1 MSGLIIDYFAG
12 GGGASEAL
20 EIAYGRKVDIA
31 INHDARALAMHAAN
45 HPDTLHIQ
53 DDVFAVDIAKVC
65 AGRPIDVAWFSP
77 DCTHHSRA
85 KGGRPRSNKRR
96 GLAWV
101 VLRVAALP
109 TWQRP
114 RVIHLENVPEFA
126 DWGPLT
132 KEGFPDKSKKGATF
146 RLWVSH
152 LEALGYAVEWK
163 RLKACDYGA
172 PTIRDRLFLTA
183 RCDGAPIV
191 WPEPTH
197 YDPKKSP
204 APKVRLRM
212 QPYRTAAE
220 IIDWSLPCPSIFERK
235 RPLKPNTLR
244 RIARGVMR
252 YVVDNP
258 APFIVPLCSSSSA
271 QCASDDARACGRPVG
286 LASRAGRAFGEGGP
300 DREGDQ
306 LETIAVVAPILAGCG
321 GRAAQSPEYAADRP
335 MNTITAKADQMLVTP
350 TLVHTA
356 HGERDKNG
364 KKRGRGEVDI
374 AEPLGSVTTSQN
386 HALVAPLLVVN
397 RNSGKPWQPADEP
410 AMTVTASGAHLNLVS
425 AFLAQFNNDRGVEPN
440 KGRGLDA
447 PLSTV
452 ATKGPH
458 QAICA
463 AHLLNLKGSDRR
475 DGPADAPAPTVCAGG
490 MHIAEVRAF
499 LMKYYGTDQDPR
511 LEEPLHTVTT
521 KDRFGVVAVEIAGPS
536 PNGEIIKTT
545 YVIADIGMRMLSPRE
560 LFRAQGFRDDY
571 IIDLECAGRR
581 LSKADQIEKAGNSVS
596 PPPAI
601 ALAVA
606 NAPLMARVPTAAE
619 CNPRKARRA
628 S

>member
-1 MSGLIIDYFAG
+1 MGLIIDYFAG

-31 INHDARALAMHAAN
+31 INHDAKALAMHAAN
-45 HPDTLHIQ
+45 HPETQHIE
-53 DDVFAVDIAKVC
+53 DDVFHIDIAKVC
-65 AGRPIDVAWFSP
+65 GERAIDVAWFSP

-85 KGGRPRSNKRR
+85 KGGKPRENKRR

-101 VLRVAALP
+101 VLKVAALP
-109 TWQRP
+109 RWQRP

-126 DWGPLT
+126 EWGPLT
-132 KEGFPDKSKKGATF
+132 RKGFPDKSKKGETF

-152 LEALGYAVEWK
+152 LEALGYDVEWK

-183 RCDGAPIV
+183 RCDGLPIV
-191 WPEPTH
+191 WPEPSH
-197 YDPKKSP
+197 YNPKKPP
-204 APKVRLRM
+204 APKIRLRL
-212 QPYRTAAE
+212 QPYKTAAE

-252 YVVDNP
+252 YVIENP
-258 APFIVPLCSSSSA
+258 SPFIVPVTHGGDSRVHPLNE
-271 QCASDDARACGRPVG
+271 PV
-286 LASRAGRAFGEGGP
+286 R
-300 DREGDQ
+300 
-306 LETIAVVAPILAGCG
+306 T
-321 GRAAQSPEYAADRP
+321 
-335 MNTITAKADQMLVTP
+335 
-350 TLVHTA
+350 
-356 HGERDKNG
+356 
-364 KKRGRGEVDI
+364 
-374 AEPLGSVTTSQN
+374 VTTAN
-386 HALVAPLLVVN
+386 GGEFALVSPFLAVN
-397 RNSGKPWQPADEP
+397 RNSGKPWQGADEP
-410 AMTVTASGAHLNLVS
+410 TQTVTAGGAHINLVA
-425 AFLAQFNNDRGVEPN
+425 AFLAQYNNDRGVEPN
-440 KGRGLDA
+440 PGNPADQ

-475 DGPADAPAPTVCAGG
+475 DSPADAPSPSVCAGG
-490 MHIAEVRAF
+490 THIAEVRAF
-499 LMKYYGTDQDPR
+499 LLKYYGAKKDGVEVDD
-511 LEEPLHTVTT
+511 PLHSVTAKARFGLVTVT
-521 KDRFGVVAVEIAGPS
+521 IAGVD
-536 PNGEIIKTT
+536 

-571 IIDLECAGRR
+571 VINVVCNGRK

-606 NAPLMARVPTAAE
+606 NAPLMVRVPQADDAPMKRAA
-619 CNPRKARRA
+619 A